1 MKSTKLTLEFRNI
14 EAKMLEDLVEEGLF
28 ATKSEAVRSALV
40 KLAIDLGYF
49 NREKLWTEI
58 SSGKRRKVTPKRL
71 MRDLE
76 KVRDETK

>member
-14 EAKMLEDLVEEGLF
+14 EAKMLEDLVEGGLF

-49 NREKLWTEI
+49 NREKLWKDI
-58 SSGKRRKVTPKRL
+58 SSGKRRKVTSKRL